1 MGNESVSSPK
11 LDKSKKKSKNKP
23 NAPEFYVI
31 QKGVIPGNPG
41 NILKQELENSNNS
54 IRSGSPIK
62 KKITLD
68 SVPGS
73 LQCDIRKVYKFKD
86 VLGGGHF
93 GSVRVAYRRDEEPR
107 KYYAV
112 KSISKSNI
120 TEEDMKNLIREVD
133 IISGLQHPNIIRFLE
148 TYHDDH
154 YFHIVMEL
162 CTGKEIFGKIIED
175 GKLTEQAVSK
185 IIAKVLHAVS
195 YCHSKGITHRDIKP
209 ENILFK
215 SNDPEAEVKI
225 IDFGLSRKYLS
236 NEKMHTILG
245 TPYYIAPEVLKG
257 EYDEK
262 CDVWSVGAL
271 TYIML
276 SGEPAFNGTS
286 NNEIF
291 NKIINEELQ
300 FPKEKWSQISKDA
313 IDFIKHCMTKNPDK
327 RTSAADAINHAWF
340 KNILAKVHNE
350 EYLNND
356 ILNNLKN
363 FASPEKF
370 KKMVLKFI
378 SNMVSEKELKQLKQA
393 FYAMD
398 LDHSGYINVNELG
411 HAFKNAGTNLSE
423 EEVHKIVEHAGD
435 QIKGKIDYSEF
446 LVACMNQKKNI
457 KKEKLLQAFKY
468 FDIDDSGYIDA
479 GDLKKAL
486 LRCGKKIVNEEEIEK
501 IIEEVNHD
509 NRITN
514 GKISLDVFL
523 HLFEVE

>member
-11 LDKSKKKSKNKP
+11 LDKSKKKSKNRP
-23 NAPEFYVI
+23 NAPECYVI

-41 NILKQELENSNNS
+41 NILKQELENANNS

-486 LRCGKKIVNEEEIEK
+486 LR
-501 IIEEVNHD
+501 
-509 NRITN
+509 
-514 GKISLDVFL
+514 
-523 HLFEVE
+523 

>member
-162 CTGKEIFGKIIED
+162 CTGKEVFGKIIED

-313 IDFIKHCMTKNPDK
+313 IDFIKHCMIKNPDK
-327 RTSAADAINHAWF
+327 RTSAAEAINHAWF

>member
-148 TYHDDH
+148 TYHDEH